1 MLSAT
6 CKYGIRAVIF
16 IASKPDQKSNTGL
29 KEISERLNIPQPY
42 LAKILQILARKKM
55 LHSSKGPH
63 GGFYL
68 LMPATTLTLMD
79 IIDAI
84 DGRNFFDSCYVTGE
98 RCNFDKPDN
107 GLCILHNDL
116 RQEKVRLEKFFSSKT
131 VEELVRQLS
140 GESAVTI

>member
-16 IASKPDQKSNTGL
+16 IASKPEQKINTGL
-29 KEISERLNIPQPY
+29 KEIAGKLNIPQPY
-42 LAKILQILARKKM
+42 LAKILQVLARKKI
-55 LHSSKGPH
+55 LHSAKGPH

-68 LMPATTLTLMD
+68 LIPASKLTLMD

-98 RCNFDKPDN
+98 RCNFDKPGE

-116 RQEKVRLEKFFSSKT
+116 RKEKVRLESFFSSRT
-131 VEELVRQLS
+131 IEDLVRQIGANGS
-140 GESAVTI
+140 VMI

>member
-16 IASKPDQKSNTGL
+16 IASKPEQKTNTGL
-29 KEISERLNIPQPY
+29 KEIAGKLKIPQPY
-42 LAKILQILARKKM
+42 LAKILQILARKKI
-55 LHSSKGPH
+55 LHSAKGPH

-68 LMPATTLTLMD
+68 LIPASKLTLMD

-98 RCNFDKPDN
+98 RCNFDSPGD
-107 GLCILHNDL
+107 GLCVLHNDL
-116 RQEKVRLEKFFSSKT
+116 RKEKVRLERFFSSKT
-131 VEELVRQLS
+131 VEDLVRQS
-140 GESAVTI
+140 DNNETVTT

>member
-16 IASKPDQKSNTGL
+16 IASRPDKKSNTGL
-29 KEISERLNIPQPY
+29 KQIADELKIPQPY
-42 LAKILQILARKKM
+42 LAKILQILSKKKI
-55 LHSSKGPH
+55 LRSTKGPH

-68 LMPATTLTLMD
+68 QKPADELSLMD

-84 DGRNFFDSCYVTGE
+84 DGGEFFDRCYVTGE
-98 RCNFDKPDN
+98 KCNFDEPDK

-116 RQEKVRLEKFFSSKT
+116 RKEKERLSMFFSSKT
-131 VEELVRQLS
+131 IEAIVDQIKGNPDVM
-140 GESAVTI
+140 I

>member
-16 IASKPDQKSNTGL
+16 IASRPEQKRNTGL
-29 KEISERLNIPQPY
+29 KEITDNLKIPQPY
-42 LAKILQILARKKM
+42 LAKILQVLARKKI
-55 LHSSKGPH
+55 LHSAKGPH

-68 LMPATTLTLMD
+68 LVPASKLTLMD

-98 RCNFDKPDN
+98 RCNFDKPD
-107 GLCILHNDL
+107 GGRCILHNDL
-116 RQEKVRLEKFFSSKT
+116 RKEKERLEKFFSSKT
-131 VEELVRQLS
+131 LDEIVSQMGSDQSVIL
-140 GESAVTI
+140 

>member
-16 IASKPDQKSNTGL
+16 IASKPDLRINTGL
-29 KEISERLNIPQPY
+29 KEISDQLRIPQPY
-42 LAKILQILARKKM
+42 LAKILQTLARKKI
-55 LHSSKGPH
+55 LHSTKGPH

-68 LMPATTLTLMD
+68 SVPADKLTLMD

-98 RCNFDKPDN
+98 KCNLDKPDD
-107 GLCILHNDL
+107 GRCILHNDL
-116 RQEKVRLEKFFSSKT
+116 REEKVRLERFFSSKT
-131 VEELVRQLS
+131 VEQLVGQVRNDPR
-140 GESAVTI
+140 VKI

>member
-29 KEISERLNIPQPY
+29 KEISEKLKIPQPY

-68 LMPATTLTLMD
+68 LIPATKLTLMD

-98 RCNFDKPDN
+98 RCNFDKPGN

-116 RQEKVRLEKFFSSKT
+116 RKEKVRLEKFFSSKT
-131 VEELVRQLS
+131 VDDLIRQVS

>member
-16 IASKPDQKSNTGL
+16 IAMKSDQKINTGL
-29 KEISERLNIPQPY
+29 KEIAEKLKIPQPY
-42 LAKILQILARKKM
+42 LAKILQILARKKI

-68 LMPATTLTLMD
+68 MIPASKLTLIDM
-79 IIDAI
+79 IDAI
-84 DGRNFFDSCYVTGE
+84 DGRNFFDNCYVTGE

-107 GLCILHNDL
+107 GLCVLHNDL
-116 RQEKVRLEKFFSSKT
+116 RQEKVRLEQFFSSKT
-131 VEELVRQLS
+131 VEDLARQVR
-140 GESAVTI
+140 GNPAVTI

>member
-16 IASKPDQKSNTGL
+16 IASRSDQKTNIGL
-29 KEISERLNIPQPY
+29 KEISESLKIPQPY

-68 LMPATTLTLMD
+68 LIPASKLTLMD

-98 RCNFDKPDN
+98 RCNFDRPDN

-116 RQEKVRLEKFFSSKT
+116 RKEKVRLEKFFSSKS
-131 VEELVRQLS
+131 VEELVRQVNGDRS
-140 GESAVTI
+140 VTI